1 MQAASLRLT
10 CSVHEIRS
18 SNKGK
23 HMTRQPASSPA
34 GGINQSSEPD
44 QKTVPGSA
52 SEVNADSQSVA
63 GEEDP
68 GASLDMSGSL
78 PPRPSVAPV
87 PTLSGSVNPG
97 DEAPEGTPGTGE
109 ALCRECGG
117 SGRVG
122 DATCPSCRG
131 SGKVIVGVGGA

>member
-10 CSVHEIRS
+10 CNVHEIRS
-18 SNKGK
+18 NNKGK
-23 HMTRQPASSPA
+23 HMTRQAASSPA
-34 GGINQSSEPD
+34 GDINQSSEPG
-44 QKTVPGSA
+44 QKIAPGSA
-52 SEVNADSQSVA
+52 SEVNVDSQSVA

-68 GASLDMSGSL
+68 GAALDMSGSL
-78 PPRPSVAPV
+78 PPKPSAATV
-87 PTLSGSVNPG
+87 PTPSGSVNPG
-97 DEAPEGTPGTGE
+97 DEAPEGTLGTGE
-109 ALCRECGG
+109 GLCRECGG

>member
-1 MQAASLRLT
+1 
-10 CSVHEIRS
+10 
-18 SNKGK
+18 
-23 HMTRQPASSPA
+23 MTWQPASSPA
-34 GGINQSSEPD
+34 GGMNQSSEPH
-44 QKTVPGSA
+44 QKTVLGSD
-52 SEVNADSQSVA
+52 SEVNVDSQSVA

-78 PPRPSVAPV
+78 PPRPSVVTV
-87 PTLSGSVNPG
+87 PTSSGSEKPG

-109 ALCRECGG
+109 GLCRECGG